1 MKYAFIQNHR
11 QQFNLKALCR
21 LLEVS
26 RSSYYEWL
34 QHQQRLPQRQQ
45 RQTAFDQAV
54 AQLFANSKGCN
65 GARRLQRQ
73 LRVSGYT
80 CNRKT
85 VAASLRRQGL
95 VAKAARKFK
104 ATTHSKHSLPV
115 FDNLLN
121 QDFSATTPNQK
132 WVGDIT
138 YLGTDE
144 GWLYLAVIIDLF
156 SRQVIGWAMSER
168 MTTDLVCDALQM
180 AVFKRK
186 RPKSVIVHSD
196 RGSQYCSHAYRE
208 LLQQHQLRGSMSAKG
223 NCYDNACA
231 ESFFHSLKVE
241 AIHGER
247 FATRENMRQTV
258 FEYIET
264 RYNRNR
270 LHSTLGYLSPVD
282 FEAQALAS

>member
-1 MKYAFIQNHR
+1 M
-11 QQFNLKALCR
+11 
-21 LLEVS
+21 
-26 RSSYYEWL
+26 
-34 QHQQRLPQRQQ
+34 
-45 RQTAFDQAV
+45 
-54 AQLFANSKGCN
+54 
-65 GARRLQRQ
+65 
-73 LRVSGYT
+73 
-80 CNRKT
+80 
-85 VAASLRRQGL
+85 AASLRRQGL